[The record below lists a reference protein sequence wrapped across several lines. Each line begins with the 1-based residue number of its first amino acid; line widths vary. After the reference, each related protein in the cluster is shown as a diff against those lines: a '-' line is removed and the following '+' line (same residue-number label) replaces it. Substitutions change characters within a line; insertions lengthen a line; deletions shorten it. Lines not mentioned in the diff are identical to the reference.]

1 MQAKD
6 VMTRQVEGVRSDD
19 SIQQAAAKMEELNVG
34 ALPVIAADEVVGM
47 ITDRD
52 IVIRSVAQGLDPEKH
67 KVMETA
73 TEGVV
78 SCNEEDDVSI
88 VVKLMEDNQI
98 RRVLVKDNGKVTGII
113 SLGDLAV
120 QIQKDKA
127 GEALKEVSE
136 PSEPER

>member
-1 MQAKD
+1 
-6 VMTRQVEGVRSDD
+6 
-19 SIQQAAAKMEELNVG
+19 MEELNVG

-52 IVIRSVAQGLDPEKH
+52 IVVRSVAQGLDPEKH
-67 KVMETA
+67 KVMEAA
-73 TEGVV
+73 TEGVI
-78 SCNEEDDVSI
+78 SCNEEDDVSV

>member
-6 VMTRQVEGVRSDD
+6 VMTRQIEGVRSDG

-52 IVIRSVAQGLDPEKH
+52 IVVRSVAQGLDPEKH
-67 KVMETA
+67 KVMEAA
-73 TEGVV
+73 TEGVI

-136 PSEPER
+136 PSEPDR

>member
-6 VMTRQVEGVRSDD
+6 VMTRQVEAVRSDGT
-19 SIQQAAAKMEELNVG
+19 IQQAAAKMEELNVG
-34 ALPVIAADEVVGM
+34 VLPVIAGDEVVGM

-52 IVIRSVAQGLDPEKH
+52 IVVRSVAQGLDPEKH
-67 KVMETA
+67 KVMEAA

-78 SCNEEDDVSI
+78 SCNEEDEVSTVI
-88 VVKLMEDNQI
+88 QLMEDKQI
-98 RRVLVKDNGKVTGII
+98 RRVLVKSDGKVTGII

-120 QIQKDKA
+120 QIRQEKA

-136 PSEPER
+136 PSEPDR

>member
-6 VMTRQVEGVRSDD
+6 VMTRQIEGVRSDG

-34 ALPVIAADEVVGM
+34 ALPVIAGDEVVGM

-67 KVMETA
+67 KVMEAA
-73 TEGVV
+73 TEGVI
-78 SCNEEDDVSI
+78 SCNEDDDVST
-88 VVKLMEDNQI
+88 VVQLMKDKQI
-98 RRVLVKDNGKVTGII
+98 RRVLVKADGKVNGII